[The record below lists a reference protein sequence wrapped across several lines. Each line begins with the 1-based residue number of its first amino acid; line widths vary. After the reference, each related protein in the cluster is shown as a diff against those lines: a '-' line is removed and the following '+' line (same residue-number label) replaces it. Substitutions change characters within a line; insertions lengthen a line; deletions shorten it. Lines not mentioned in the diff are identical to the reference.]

1 MVYWKFA
8 SCVSNSFQLTPTT
21 SHQPPKSP
29 HLADKE
35 SEGSV
40 EPVNAV
46 TAVSEASPTTQGFT
60 VLYGLPL
67 EIILPS
73 PASPLIG
80 QILFSLPT
88 VKITSG
94 CVRPAV
100 M

>member
-1 MVYWKFA
+1 MVCWKI
-8 SCVSNSFQLTPTT
+8 SSYVSNSFQLTPTT
-21 SHQPPKSP
+21 SHQPQIILQ
-29 HLADKE
+29 LADKE
-35 SEGSV
+35 TEGGL
-40 EPVNAV
+40 EPASTV
-46 TAVSEASPTTQGFT
+46 TEVSEASPTTQGFT

-94 CVRPAV
+94 CARPAV
-100 M
+100 V